1 MRKDTVVQLRQ
12 PGTFSEDPLTEVL
25 RLGAR
30 RLLARAV
37 EMEVTTFV
45 EMHADLTDGAGRRRI
60 VRHGYLPE
68 REIQTGIGPVAVRC
82 PRVRDR
88 GGGEMGPRIRFTSS
102 ILPPYLRRAKS
113 IEELLPWLYL
123 KGISTGDFSEALAA
137 LLGPE
142 APGLSA
148 STIVRLKEVWQG
160 EMEHWQRRDLS
171 ARRYV
176 YFWADGIYFSPR
188 LDDKQCILVIIGAD
202 ELGRKELLA
211 IADGYRESAQSWREV
226 LLDLKRRGLA
236 IAPELASGDGALG
249 FWKAL
254 REVYGTTREQRCW
267 VHKTANVLNK
277 LPKSVQPRAKQ
288 HLQDIWMAETKRDA
302 EKAFDFFLEAY
313 GAKYDKAVACL
324 AKDRDVLLAFYDFPA
339 EHWKHIRT
347 TNPIESTFA
356 TVRLR
361 VRPETLCRI
370 TEFSEHESN
379 GRELDE
385 GERVAVEVLPVL
397 GQSAAAVEPGDGAFD
412 HPTPGLDDEALHP
425 IGSLDDLGL
434 EIGQDAGQGAVKD
447 RPLIGAVG
455 EQFPEKGKQTEQ
467 GRQQRETAVAILNV
481 GGGDDAVQQ
490 QALRIDQNM
499 PLLALDQLAGIEAVA
514 VDASPPFSALFT
526 L

>member
-123 KGISTGDFSEALAA
+123 KGISTGDFSGALAA

-302 EKAFDFFLEAY
+302 EKAFDFFPGGLWRQVRQGGRLPGQGPRRATRLLRLPGRALEA
-313 GAKYDKAVACL
+313 
-324 AKDRDVLLAFYDFPA
+324 
-339 EHWKHIRT
+339 HSH
-347 TNPIESTFA
+347 
-356 TVRLR
+356 
-361 VRPETLCRI
+361 
-370 TEFSEHESN
+370 H
-379 GRELDE
+379 
-385 GERVAVEVLPVL
+385 
-397 GQSAAAVEPGDGAFD
+397 QS
-412 HPTPGLDDEALHP
+412 H
-425 IGSLDDLGL
+425 
-434 EIGQDAGQGAVKD
+434 
-447 RPLIGAVG
+447 
-455 EQFPEKGKQTEQ
+455 
-467 GRQQRETAVAILNV
+467 
-481 GGGDDAVQQ
+481 
-490 QALRIDQNM
+490 
-499 PLLALDQLAGIEAVA
+499 
-514 VDASPPFSALFT
+514 
-526 L
+526 